1 MTLWSEDPSSSS
13 LTQQYTEE
21 SKALEQKLLPYDIL
35 GNLAHV
41 KMLEKQGYLEKE
53 ELGEV
58 ENALK
63 QIYEEKPEVDAE
75 DVHTFVEEKVT
86 EKTKA
91 GKKIHTGRSRNDQVN
106 LDTRLFM
113 KDASIEIAEKGLELV
128 KALEGFGKEENTL
141 IPGYTHQQQAMPSS
155 TGLWASSFVDVLI
168 DDLKLLKSTYK
179 VFDQSPL
186 GAAAGYGTSLD
197 IDRKHTAELLSFD
210 SVQDNSLYC
219 VNRGKHELM
228 LLQAFNQIMLDA
240 GKLSE
245 DLINFSED
253 QKIFEIPEEFT
264 TGSSIMPQKENPD
277 VLEIARG
284 KSEEVNAHQQAIFG
298 VISKLPSGYNRDT
311 QLTKKHLFE
320 ACETILETL
329 EILEKLVSGL
339 EVADD
344 FEVKDEVF
352 AAYTANQ
359 KVEKGV
365 VFREA
370 HHEVKEEEKYAKNQ
384 ELKEPQNQGYE
395 ELESFWQQEK
405 KEFED
410 VKESLL
416 GNSFETSREN

>member
-1 MTLWSEDPSSSS
+1 MTLWSEDPTSSS

-21 SKALEQKLLPYDIL
+21 SKVLEQKLLPYDIL

-41 KMLEKQGYLEKE
+41 KMLEKQGYLKEKE
-53 ELGEV
+53 LEEM
-58 ENALK
+58 EKALK
-63 QIYEEKPEVDAE
+63 EIYEEEPAVKAE

-86 EKTKA
+86 EKTEA
-91 GKKIHTGRSRNDQVN
+91 GKKMHTGRSRNDQVAV
-106 LDTRLFM
+106 DTHLFM
-113 KDASIEIAEKGLELV
+113 KEASIEIAEKGLDLV
-128 KALEGFGKEENTL
+128 KSLEEFAEEENIL

-155 TGLWASSFVDVLI
+155 TGLWASSFVDALV
-168 DDLKLLKSTYK
+168 DDLKLLKSSYQ

-197 IDRKHTAELLSFD
+197 IDREYTAELLDFD
-210 SVQDNSLYC
+210 SVQQNSLYC

-228 LLQAFNQIMLDA
+228 LLQALNQVMLDI

-253 QKIFEIPEEFT
+253 QEIFQISDEFT
-264 TGSSIMPQKENPD
+264 TGSSIMPQKQNPD

-284 KSEEVNAHQQAIFG
+284 KSEEVNAHQQAVFSI
-298 VISKLPSGYNRDT
+298 ISKLPSGYNRDT

-320 ACETILETL
+320 AVETVLETL
-329 EILEKLVSGL
+329 EIMEELVSDL
-339 EVADD
+339 EVSEN

-359 KVEKGV
+359 KVESGV
-365 VFREA
+365 SFREA
-370 HHEVKEEEKYAKNQ
+370 HHEVKEEKDYVKNQ
-384 ELKEPQNQGYE
+384 EVKQPQSQGYE
-395 ELESFWQQEK
+395 GLESFWKEEMEK
-405 KEFED
+405 FKD
-410 VKESLL
+410 MKKSLL

>member
-21 SKALEQKLLPYDIL
+21 EKQLEKKLLPYDIL

-53 ELGEV
+53 ALEEI
-58 ENALK
+58 EKALK
-63 QIYEEKPEVDAE
+63 NIYKEEPAVKAE

-86 EKTKA
+86 EKTEA
-91 GKKIHTGRSRNDQVN
+91 GKNMHTGRSRNDQIA
-106 LDTRLFM
+106 LDTHLFM
-113 KDASIEIAEKGLELV
+113 KEASIEIAEKGLELV
-128 KALEGFGKEENTL
+128 KSLEEFSEDQNIL

-155 TGLWASSFVDVLI
+155 TGLWASSFVDALV
-168 DDLKLLKSTYK
+168 DDLKLLKSSYQ

-197 IDRKHTAELLSFD
+197 IDREHTAELLGFD
-210 SVQDNSLYC
+210 SVQQNSLYS
-219 VNRGKHELM
+219 VNRGKHELIM
-228 LLQAFNQIMLDA
+228 LQALNQVMLDI

-253 QKIFEIPEEFT
+253 QEIFNISEDFT
-264 TGSSIMPQKENPD
+264 TGSSIMPQKQNPD

-284 KSEEVNAHQQAIFG
+284 KSEEVNAHQQAVFG

-320 ACETILETL
+320 AVDTVVETLKILE
-329 EILEKLVSGL
+329 ELVSGL
-339 EVADD
+339 EISEN

-359 KVEKGV
+359 KVESGTP
-365 VFREA
+365 FRET
-370 HHEVKEEEKYAKNQ
+370 HHEVKQDQDYVKNQ
-384 ELKEPQNQGYE
+384 EVKKPKNQSYE
-395 ELESFWQQEK
+395 DLESFWSQEK
-405 KEFED
+405 EIFQE
-410 VKESLL
+410 VKASLL
-416 GNSFETSREN
+416 GNSFEA

>member
-1 MTLWSEDPSSSS
+1 MALWSQNPSSSS

-21 SKALEQKLLPYDIL
+21 SKELEQKLLPYDIL

-41 KMLEKQGYLEKE
+41 KMLDKQGYLEKE
-53 ELGEV
+53 ELEEI

-63 QIYEEKPEVDAE
+63 KIFEEKPAVDAE
-75 DVHTFVEEKVT
+75 DVHTFVEEKLT

-91 GKKIHTGRSRNDQVN
+91 GKKMHTGRSRNDQVT
-106 LDTRLFM
+106 LDTHLFM

-128 KALEGFGKEENTL
+128 EALESFAEDKNIL

-155 TGLWASSFVDVLI
+155 TGLWASSFADALI
-168 DDLKLLKSTYK
+168 DDLKLLKASYE

-197 IDRKHTAELLSFD
+197 IDREYTAELLGFS
-210 SVQDNSLYC
+210 SVQQNSLYA

-228 LLQAFNQIMLDA
+228 LVQALNQIMLDI

-245 DLINFSED
+245 DIINFSED
-253 QKIFEIPEEFT
+253 QEIFDIPDEFT

-284 KSEEVNAHQQAIFG
+284 KSEEINGHQQTIYG

-320 ACETILETL
+320 AVETVLETL
-329 EILEKLVSGL
+329 EILEKLISSL
-339 EVADD
+339 EVSDN
-344 FEVKDEVF
+344 FELKDEVF

-359 KVEKGV
+359 KVEEGES
-365 VFREA
+365 FRDA
-370 HHEVKEEEKYAKNQ
+370 HHEVKENQECVKNQ
-384 ELKEPQNQGYE
+384 EVKEPQSQDFEG
-395 ELESFWQQEK
+395 LENFWMNEK
-405 KEFED
+405 QDFESMKAS
-410 VKESLL
+410 VL
-416 GNSFETSREN
+416 GNSFET

>member
-1 MTLWSEDPSSSS
+1 VTLWSEDPSSSS

-21 SKALEQKLLPYDIL
+21 EKQLEKKLLPYDIL

-53 ELGEV
+53 ESE
-58 ENALK
+58 EIEKALK
-63 QIYEEKPEVDAE
+63 DIYEEEPAVKAE

-86 EKTKA
+86 EKTEA
-91 GKKIHTGRSRNDQVN
+91 GKKMHTGRSRNDQVA
-106 LDTRLFM
+106 LDTHLFM
-113 KDASIEIAEKGLELV
+113 KEASIEIAEKDLELV
-128 KALEGFGKEENTL
+128 KSLEEFAEDHNTL

-155 TGLWASSFVDVLI
+155 TGLWASSFVDALV
-168 DDLKLLKSTYK
+168 DDLKLLKSSYQ

-197 IDRKHTAELLSFD
+197 IDREYTADLLGFG
-210 SVQDNSLYC
+210 SVQQNSLYS

-228 LLQAFNQIMLDA
+228 MLQALNQVMLDI

-253 QKIFEIPEEFT
+253 QEIFDISDEFT
-264 TGSSIMPQKENPD
+264 TGSSIMPQKQNPD

-284 KSEEVNAHQQAIFG
+284 KSEELNAHHQAVFG

-320 ACETILETL
+320 AVETVIETL
-329 EILEKLVSGL
+329 KIIEELVSGL
-339 EVADD
+339 EVSEN
-344 FEVKDEVF
+344 FEVKEEVF

-359 KVEKGV
+359 KVESGMP
-365 VFREA
+365 FREA
-370 HHEVKEEEKYAKNQ
+370 HHQVKQEQEYVKNQ
-384 ELKEPQNQGYE
+384 EVKKPKNQSYE
-395 ELESFWQQEK
+395 DLESFWSHEKESFQE
-405 KEFED
+405 
-410 VKESLL
+410 VKASLL
-416 GNSFETSREN
+416 GNSFEA